1 MADLGARP
9 SCSGRTCCGCLQV
22 DEHTVTIAAY
32 AVRVQFV
39 PKDVTKDELKAYFE
53 EWGTVSLSP
62 GC

>member
-1 MADLGARP
+1 
-9 SCSGRTCCGCLQV
+9 V